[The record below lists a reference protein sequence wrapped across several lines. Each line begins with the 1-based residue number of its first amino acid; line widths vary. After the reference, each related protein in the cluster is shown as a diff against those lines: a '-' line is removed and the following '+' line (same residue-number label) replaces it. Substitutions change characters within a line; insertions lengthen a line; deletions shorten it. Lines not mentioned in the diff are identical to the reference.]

1 VRKRRL
7 ARIVA
12 LVAAGLIVCVLIFV
26 AAAYLW
32 FYGRAGSAH
41 VETPGGVGTTLAN
54 PIGTPSGMDI
64 LVLGCDK
71 RPKEEGVE
79 SRSDTIMLVHADP
92 EEDFLSVLSLPRDL
106 KVEIPGHGTQ
116 KLNAAYTYGGWELA
130 AETVERLTNVDITEF
145 VEVDFQAFRDVV
157 DALGGVYV
165 DVDRR
170 YYNDNPE
177 YELIKL
183 APGYQLLDGA
193 NALDYVRFRHD
204 LNYDFGR
211 MRRQQRFL
219 AAVREQAM
227 GWNLVLDLPGIVD
240 GLFSNLATSLSA
252 NDMLK
257 LAYWAVRLDGSH
269 IRQVSVIGDIR
280 TIEGVSYVIPP
291 EGAVE
296 EAVVKMMTPPHLE
309 TSEASGTSG
318 SLASGTLGPRTS
330 EASLNEIDT
339 SEFVTNPDALPNSR
353 LWKLYAQAAPF
364 VVRAPGYL
372 PEGYAYVDRNPVD
385 PGTYDIPVGDKAE
398 KAIKVVYR
406 LTRNGEPT
414 DQYMGIMETTWL
426 DAPAASKGKE
436 VTYAGTKYTIV
447 GTSQAVDHVWWIQ
460 DNVLYWVSNTL
471 SYYLSSV
478 ELLKVAVSM
487 IPVGR

>member
-1 VRKRRL
+1 M
-7 ARIVA
+7 
-12 LVAAGLIVCVLIFV
+12 
-26 AAAYLW
+26 
-32 FYGRAGSAH
+32 
-41 VETPGGVGTTLAN
+41 ETPGGVGTTLAN
-54 PIGTPSGMDI
+54 PIGTPTGMDI

-71 RPKEEGVE
+71 RPQEEGVE
-79 SRSDTIMLVHADP
+79 SRSDTIILVHADP
-92 EEDFLSVLSLPRDL
+92 DEDFLSVLSLPRDL
-106 KVEIPGHGTQ
+106 RVEVPGHGTQ

-130 AETVERLTNVDITEF
+130 AETVEKLTNVDITEF
-145 VEVDFQAFRDVV
+145 VEVDFQAFRDIV
-157 DALGGVYV
+157 DALGGVYI

-183 APGYQLLDGA
+183 APGYQLLDGEK
-193 NALDYVRFRHD
+193 ALDYVRFRHD

-219 AAVREQAM
+219 TALREQAM

-240 GLFSNLATSLSA
+240 ALFSHLATSLSA

-269 IRQVSVIGDIR
+269 IRQVSVVGDIQ
-280 TIEGVSYVIPP
+280 TIDGVSYVIPP

-296 EAVVKMMTPPHLE
+296 EAVVKMMTPPHLDTSAERTTSTRVSSEQTGTSTVE
-309 TSEASGTSG
+309 TS
-318 SLASGTLGPRTS
+318 
-330 EASLNEIDT
+330 LNDFDT
-339 SEFVTNPDALPNSR
+339 SQFVTDPEAVPNSR
-353 LWKLYAQAAPF
+353 LWRLYAQAAPF
-364 VVRAPGYL
+364 AVRAPGYL
-372 PEGYAYVDRNPVD
+372 PEGYGYVDRNPVD
-385 PGTYDIPVGDKAE
+385 PGTYAIKVGDRTE

-436 VTYAGTKYTIV
+436 VTYGGVKYTIV
-447 GTSQAVDHVWWIQ
+447 GTSQAIDHVWWIQ

-471 SYYLSSV
+471 SYYLSAQ